1 MKGDWKGPTY
11 VWHVQKS
18 IWNFPKDHTI
28 QKKGYGTTKFSFP
41 SKSLITTFSRS
52 QNTFSTMFINFIPW
66 NVLFFSIQ
74 NRVQN
79 HRCKQI
85 NSPLVPWS
93 AFLYLQSSLIQCW
106 NILHRITDILLSY
119 FDKFTWNCRPLVLH
133 SSAFTDITLMVSLYL
148 AISCS
153 WANGKMTKAAV

>member
-1 MKGDWKGPTY
+1 MKGDWKGSTY
-11 VWHVQKS
+11 VWHAQKS

-41 SKSLITTFSRS
+41 LKKPNHYVFKVTKYILHHVH
-52 QNTFSTMFINFIPW
+52 QFIPW

-79 HRCKQI
+79 RRCKQI
-85 NSPLVPWS
+85 NSPLVHWS

-133 SSAFTDITLMVSLYL
+133 SSALTDITLMVSLYL